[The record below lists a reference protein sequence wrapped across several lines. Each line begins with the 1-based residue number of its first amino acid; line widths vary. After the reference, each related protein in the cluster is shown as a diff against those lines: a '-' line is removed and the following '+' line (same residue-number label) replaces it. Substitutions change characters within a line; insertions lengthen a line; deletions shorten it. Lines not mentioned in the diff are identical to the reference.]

1 MADSKICTSCG
12 SDLTRGC
19 FYTRS
24 SDSPLLFNYVVWVES
39 EKKDLV
45 KQVGLDASLLQY
57 PVTPYKCAN
66 CGHIDFFVDT
76 FESWRQ

>member
-1 MADSKICTSCG
+1 MPENKICSSCG
-12 SDLTRGC
+12 SDLTRGS
-19 FYTRS
+19 FYTRNNEQ
-24 SDSPLLFNYVVWVES
+24 PLFFNYVVWVES

-45 KQVGLDASLLQY
+45 KQIGLEASLLQY

-66 CGHIDFFVDT
+66 CGHIDLFVDA